1 MEYAIMLAVI
11 LAIVCVVLAF
21 SIREKAREAKNIKA
35 EMESFK
41 LAFSQLKEENGNLW
55 RELKSEKNSS
65 IEKSKEIENLKKD
78 VAFFSDIRGASR
90 DLNIAESNADI
101 SLEDLDDEQKSAFD
115 LMINTNENMFI
126 TGKAGTGKSA
136 LLSVFSKETIKT
148 VLTLAPTGIA
158 AMNVRGVT
166 IHSAFGYNNLVSLP
180 YDHIHYETLKLN
192 SNKQRVLE
200 IATTIIIDEISM
212 VRADILEKVDRILKA
227 VMHNDKPFGGKQMIL
242 FGDLFQLPPIA
253 SKDERLYLNDVFGG
267 IHFFNSF
274 AYKNGGFKFIELTVN
289 HRQNGD
295 ERFFGILNDIRD
307 GTVSE
312 EQLDVIN
319 ERASFDAS
327 ELRVVTRLFSKKADA
342 EAFNKIKLN
351 ESIGREFISK
361 AKVLFPEDGEYP
373 VKGYGSFEMNFPVTE
388 NLKLKKGSLVMFVK
402 NNGDKWANGTIGIVS
417 EIRGKSL
424 RISVNKEE
432 HDVFPTEFEQLEAK
446 YENGKIAYRTVCI
459 ISQYP
464 IVLAYAMTIHKSQGQ
479 TYGKIACDVSDC
491 FAPGQAYVA
500 LSRVKALSGLF
511 LLNKVYKSQIHV
523 DTEINDF
530 YNRCILLKQNEAL
543 KASVTHSGGVAKNE
557 EIIKKVILS
566 NQI

>member
-1 MEYAIMLAVI
+1 MEYAIIFAVI
-11 LAIVCVVLAF
+11 FAIVCVVLAF
-21 SIREKAREAKNIKA
+21 SIHEKNEDIARKGREAKNIKA
-35 EMESFK
+35 EMDSLK
-41 LAFSQLKEENGNLW
+41 AAFSQLKEENSNLW
-55 RELKSEKNSS
+55 RELKSEKSS
-65 IEKSKEIENLKKD
+65 GIEKSKEIENLKKD
-78 VAFFSDIRGASR
+78 IAFFSDIKGASQ
-90 DLNIAESNADI
+90 DLNAAEADADI
-101 SLEDLDDEQKSAFD
+101 SLEDLDDEQRAAFD

-136 LLSVFSKETIKT
+136 LLSVFSKETKKT
-148 VLTLAPTGIA
+148 VLRLAPTGIA

-166 IHSAFGYNNLVSLP
+166 LHSAFGYDNLVSLP

-192 SNKQRVLE
+192 SDKQRVLD
-200 IATTIIIDEISM
+200 IATTVIIDEISM
-212 VRADILEKVDRILKA
+212 VRADILEKVDRILK
-227 VMHNDKPFGGKQMIL
+227 VIMKNEEPFGGKQMLL

-274 AYKNGGFKFIELTVN
+274 AYKNGGFRFIELTVN

-295 ERFFGILNDIRD
+295 ERFFGILNDIRE

-312 EQLDVIN
+312 DQLDVIN

-327 ELRVVTRLFSKKADA
+327 ELRVVTRLFPKKADA
-342 EAFNKIKLN
+342 EEFNRMKLN

-361 AKVLFPEDGEYP
+361 AKVLFPEDGKYP
-373 VKGYGSFEMNFPVTE
+373 VRGYGSFDMNFPVTE

-417 EIRGKSL
+417 EIRGEIL

-432 HDVFPTEFEQLEAK
+432 LDVFPTEFEQLEAK
-446 YENGKIAYRTVCI
+446 YENGKIAYHTVCK

-464 IVLAYAMTIHKSQGQ
+464 VVLAYAMTIHKSQGQ

-500 LSRVKALSGLF
+500 LSRVKALNGLF

-523 DTEINDF
+523 DTAVNDF
-530 YNRCILLKQNEAL
+530 YNQCVLLKQKEA
-543 KASVTHSGGVAKNE
+543 
-557 EIIKKVILS
+557 
-566 NQI
+566 